1 MVSMKGGSTMKKKAK
16 RGRPVGTGK
25 PAGEKYVLKAFKFPP
40 DLWEAFAAIVPA
52 SERSQRIRDYMGRE
66 ISEHRDRQGGGIEQR

>member
-1 MVSMKGGSTMKKKAK
+1 LQPIIATGKTERRFVMAK

-40 DLWEAFAAIVPA
+40 DLWEAFAQAVPA
-52 SERSQRIRDYMGRE
+52 SERSKTIRGYMERE
-66 ISEHRDRQGGGIEQR
+66 IAKRARAAR